1 MAGIG
6 MSRRALLGNIAM
18 LGVAAGPGR
27 AFAGEPA
34 RSTVQRDFSNPNLE
48 IIRLLRE
55 AAEIEQDL
63 MVQYLYGAFSLK
75 PAYAG
80 LVGGPAPN
88 ASSFMG
94 VVIQEMQHLGAV
106 NRLLVELDAAPVLAR
121 QDFPY
126 ESDIYPFAF
135 ELVPLGQ
142 VSLAKFTYCEA
153 SSDALPKVSVTGN
166 ESVRLLDQL
175 KTTLGGS
182 IAPNYVGHLYDAV
195 IDTLGEVKKAGGARI
210 DFDAWLES
218 LAHIKTEGEVGHFQF
233 FQSLYEGSH
242 PLLRETTGVWNL
254 PIDDARHPC
263 YQVPVNPTAYSGHA
277 NCIADPDL
285 RALAWLGNLNYWVM
299 LSFLDAGYRRKSKSK
314 STVELGVAQT
324 VMMGPLW
331 SLARQ
336 LPAKGAAVPF
346 DPLSMG
352 FEPGL
357 SAASEKRITRL
368 LLEETR
374 DFARSIERLLPADF
388 NLKLYDQLLAAV

>member
-1 MAGIG
+1 MSRNG

-18 LGVAAGPGR
+18 LGVASGPGR
-27 AFAGEPA
+27 AFAGESV
-34 RSTVQRDFSNPNLE
+34 RSPIQRDFNDPNLE
-48 IIRLLRE
+48 LIRLLRE

-75 PAYAG
+75 PAYMG
-80 LVGGPAPN
+80 LVGGPAAN

-106 NRLLVELDAAPVLAR
+106 NRLLVELESAPVLAR

-142 VSLAKFTYCEA
+142 SSLAKFTYCEA
-153 SSDALPKVSVTGN
+153 SPDTLPKVHVTGD
-166 ESVRLLDQL
+166 ESVRLLDHL
-175 KTTLGGS
+175 KNTLGGS
-182 IAPNYVGHLYDAV
+182 IPPNYVGHLYDAV
-195 IDTLGEVKKAGGARI
+195 IDTLGEVKKAGGTRL
-210 DFDAWLES
+210 DFDAWSES
-218 LAHIKTEGEVGHFQF
+218 LEHIKTEGEVGHFQF
-233 FQSLYEGSH
+233 FQSVYEGSH
-242 PLLRETTGVWNL
+242 PLLKETPGVWSL
-254 PIDDARHPC
+254 PANDARHPC
-263 YQVPVNPTAYSGHA
+263 YQVPVNPTAYVGHA

-285 RALAWLGNLNYWVM
+285 RAMAWLGNLNYWVM
-299 LSFLDAGYRRKSKSK
+299 LSLLDAGYRRKSKSK
-314 STVELGVAQT
+314 TNVELSLAQT

-357 SAASEKRITRL
+357 NSKSEQRFTRR

-374 DFARSIERLLPADF
+374 DYTRSIQHLLPADIRPEF
-388 NLKLYDQLLAAV
+388 YDQLLASL

>member
-1 MAGIG
+1 
-6 MSRRALLGNIAM
+6 MSRRALLGNIGM
-18 LGVAAGPGR
+18 LGVAAGSGR
-27 AFAGEPA
+27 ALAGEPG
-34 RSTVQRDFSNPNLE
+34 RSTIQRDFSNPSLE
-48 IIRLLRE
+48 LIRLLRE

-75 PAYAG
+75 PAYAAV
-80 LVGGPAPN
+80 VGGPVAN
-88 ASSFMG
+88 TSSFMG
-94 VVIQEMQHLGAV
+94 VVVQEMQHLGAV
-106 NRLLVELDAAPVLAR
+106 NRLLVELQVAPVLAR

-135 ELVPLGQ
+135 ELVPLGRS
-142 VSLAKFTYCEA
+142 SLAKFTYCEA
-153 SSDALPKVSVTGN
+153 SPDTLPKVNVTGS
-166 ESVRLLDQL
+166 ESVRLLDEL

-182 IAPNYVGHLYDAV
+182 IAPNFVGHLYDAV
-195 IDTLGEVKKAGGARI
+195 IETLGEVKRAGGTRL
-210 DFDAWLES
+210 DFDAWDES
-218 LAHIKTEGEVGHFQF
+218 LAHIKTEGEIGHFQF

-242 PLLRETTGVWNL
+242 AQLKETPDIWSL
-254 PIDDARHPC
+254 PVSDARHPC

-299 LSFLDAGYRRKSKSK
+299 LSLLDAGYRRKSKSK
-314 STVELGVAQT
+314 STVELGLAQT

-336 LPAKGAAVPF
+336 LPPKGAAVPF

-357 SAASEKRITRL
+357 NAASDQRITRL
-368 LLEETR
+368 MVEETR
-374 DFARSIERLLPADF
+374 NFARSIERLLPADF
-388 NLKLYDQLLAAV
+388 NLKLYDQMLTAL

>member
-1 MAGIG
+1 MAGNGI
-6 MSRRALLGNIAM
+6 SRRALLRNIAM
-18 LGVAAGPGR
+18 LGVATGAGR

-34 RSTVQRDFSNPNLE
+34 RSTVQRDFSDPNLE
-48 IIRLLRE
+48 LIRLLRE

-80 LVGGPAPN
+80 LIGGPAPN

-106 NRLLVELDAAPVLAR
+106 NRLLVELEASPVLAR

-135 ELVPLGQ
+135 ELAPLSPT
-142 VSLAKFTYCEA
+142 SLAKFTYCEA
-153 SSDALPKVSVTGN
+153 SSDTLPKVTVTGN

-175 KTTLGGS
+175 KATLGGS
-182 IAPNYVGHLYDAV
+182 IAPNSVGHLYDAV
-195 IDTLGEVKKAGGARI
+195 IDTLGEVKKTGGTRL
-210 DFDAWLES
+210 DFDAWDEG

-233 FQSLYEGSH
+233 FQSVYEGSH
-242 PLLRETTGVWNL
+242 PLLKETPGIWSL
-254 PIDDARHPC
+254 PANDARHPC
-263 YQVPVNPTAYSGHA
+263 YQVPVNPTAYVGHA

-299 LSFLDAGYRRKSKSK
+299 LSLLDAGYRNK
-314 STVELGVAQT
+314 STVDLGLAQA

-331 SLARQ
+331 SLARL
-336 LPAKGAAVPF
+336 LPTKGAAVPF

-357 SAASEKRITRL
+357 NSKSEQRFTRQ

-374 DFARSIERLLPADF
+374 NYAKSIEHLLPADIRPEF
-388 NLKLYDQLLAAV
+388 YGQLLASL